1 MQLFPKQLKGATG
14 RPKRRITPQ
23 KEGESDAQER
33 SGLLLVQA
41 GSCAGNLQGSCT
53 AGKVKGGVSVDISKG
68 YEFDWE
74 EVKAASRVRCA
85 CLGCGDECVE

>member
-1 MQLFPKQLKGATG
+1 MQLFPKQLKGTG
-14 RPKRRITPQ
+14 GKPKRRITPQ
-23 KEGESDAQER
+23 KEGESDAQVR
-33 SGLLLVQA
+33 SAGLLLVQG

-53 AGKVKGGVSVDISKG
+53 AGRVKGGVKVDISKG

-85 CLGCGDECVE
+85 CCVLYC